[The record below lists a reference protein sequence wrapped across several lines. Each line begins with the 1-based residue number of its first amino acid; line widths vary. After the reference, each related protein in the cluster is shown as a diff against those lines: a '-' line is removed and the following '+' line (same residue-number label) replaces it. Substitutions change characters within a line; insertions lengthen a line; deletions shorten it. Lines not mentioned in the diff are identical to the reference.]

1 MVIFR
6 KIGFVDFPRE
16 KSMPKLFAAVL
27 LVLPLLCH
35 AEVYKWVD
43 AKGVVHYSDN
53 KFEAQNAQVAELK
66 TSGAPAPA
74 AAPAGPTWQQRDAE
88 FRRRQQDRL
97 VASAPKPAHATPQPV
112 NPKRPYYSN
121 EIATDASRCELARD
135 IISGAAKPVER
146 PPDQQPRP
154 RSGQ

>member
-1 MVIFR
+1 
-6 KIGFVDFPRE
+6 
-16 KSMPKLFAAVL
+16 MPKLLAAVL
-27 LVLPLLCH
+27 LALPLLCH

-53 KFEAQNAQVAELK
+53 KFEAENAQVAELK
-66 TSGAPAPA
+66 ASTTQAPA

-88 FRRRQQDRL
+88 FRKRQHDKL
-97 VASAPKPAHATPQPV
+97 VASAYKPAPAVPQPV

-135 IISGAAKPVER
+135 IISGAAKPV
-146 PPDQQPRP
+146 
-154 RSGQ
+154 SGRKTSSYDREVANNDVRAFCR